1 MPPPTA
7 CSSEEARQHRREGL
21 KAAIQ
26 RGEWGMGLHL
36 KAGFRFSRDDDDDG
50 GEEDVGNSQNLLRLG
65 PRKFFLITDIRRHG
79 VGPTGGWAESSSP
92 PSPPHRS
99 HIHQDRLA
107 WRLRLCRASPG

>member
-36 KAGFRFSRDDDDDG
+36 KAGG
-50 GEEDVGNSQNLLRLG
+50 
-65 PRKFFLITDIRRHG
+65 
-79 VGPTGGWAESSSP
+79 
-92 PSPPHRS
+92 
-99 HIHQDRLA
+99 
-107 WRLRLCRASPG
+107 SPGMTMMMVARRM